1 MNRRTAVKI
10 LGLCFCVVL
19 LAAACGSSDD
29 STTQTT
35 AEPASPPPAE
45 PASPPPAEPASPP
58 PAEPAS
64 PPPDT
69 PETTTTG
76 ATGTGD
82 DSGTTTTTEMTTT
95 TMMDLPDTPY
105 RVALLYPGAGDDMS
119 WANAWWDGAKEA
131 MEQAPNVTVE
141 GVDFVYEAGD
151 YESQAMSFAAEG
163 YDLII
168 IAHGAM
174 GSVAVKVAE
183 AYPDVQVCDA
193 PIQPTEE
200 MAAEQPENLCYIDMA
215 QHHSNFFSG
224 VLAALVTKTGK
235 LGALN
240 GFAFPALT
248 RQPES
253 FHLGARCVNPDI
265 EFTQQYIQTWDDT
278 ALAKTAAQSLI
289 ASDVDVIMSA
299 ADQAVLGM
307 IDAADEAEGQV
318 WVIPAYYDSNVINPD
333 VVLTSNIHGLKD
345 VSREMILRGLKGEIG
360 PASFHDF
367 TAVNT
372 PGIGIAPLYEDEDVL
387 TADQRATLDDFIE
400 RVRNGDIVI
409 PDETS
414 PPNPIGLK
422 EGAGGEIDLASI
434 GC

>member
-10 LGLCFCVVL
+10 LGLCFCTAL

-29 STTQTT
+29 STT
-35 AEPASPPPAE
+35 
-45 PASPPPAEPASPP
+45 
-58 PAEPAS
+58 
-64 PPPDT
+64 
-69 PETTTTG
+69 
-76 ATGTGD
+76 
-82 DSGTTTTTEMTTT
+82 TTTEAPTPTTEA
-95 TMMDLPDTPY
+95 PEAPY
-105 RVALLYPGAGDDMS
+105 RVALLYPGAGNDKS
-119 WANAWWDGAKEA
+119 WANAWWDGAVEA
-131 MEQAPNVTVE
+131 MEIAPNVTVE
-141 GVDFVYEAGD
+141 SVDFMYTNED
-151 YESQAMSFAAEG
+151 YEQQSMSFAAEG
-163 YDLII
+163 YDLIL

-174 GSVAVKVAE
+174 GEVAVKVAE
-183 AYPDVQVCDA
+183 AYPNVQVCDA
-193 PIQPTEE
+193 PIQPNED
-200 MAAEQPENLCYIDMA
+200 MAAAQPDNLCYIDMA

-224 VLAALVTKTGK
+224 ILAALVTETGK
-235 LGALN
+235 IGALN

-265 EFTQQYIQTWDDT
+265 EFTQQYIETWDDT
-278 ALAKTAAQSLI
+278 ALAKTAAESLI
-289 ASDVDVIMSA
+289 ASGVDVIMSA
-299 ADQAVLGM
+299 ADQAVVGM
-307 IDAADEAEGQV
+307 MDAADEADSQV
-318 WVIPAYYDSNVINPD
+318 WVIPAYYDSNDLKPN

-345 VSREMILRGLKGEIG
+345 VSREMILRGLRGEIE

-400 RVRNGDIVI
+400 RVRNGEITI

-414 PPNPIGLK
+414 GPNPIGL
-422 EGAGGEIDLASI
+422 EQGLGGKIDLESI

>member
-10 LGLCFCVVL
+10 LGLCFCTAL
-19 LAAACGSSDD
+19 LAAACGSNDDD
-29 STTQTT
+29 STTPTT
-35 AEPASPPPAE
+35 AAPEPS
-45 PASPPPAEPASPP
+45 
-58 PAEPAS
+58 
-64 PPPDT
+64 DT
-69 PETTTTG
+69 NGGGETTTT
-76 ATGTGD
+76 AMA
-82 DSGTTTTTEMTTT
+82 TTTTEP
-95 TMMDLPDTPY
+95 LPTTPY
-105 RVALLYPGAGDDMS
+105 RVALLYPGSGNDQS
-119 WANAWWDGAKEA
+119 WANAWWDGALEV
-131 MEQAPNVTVE
+131 MEIAPNVTVE
-141 GVDFVYEAGD
+141 SVDSVYSAEQ
-151 YESQAMSFAAEG
+151 YETQAMSFAAAG
-163 YDLII
+163 YDLVL

-174 GSVAVKVAE
+174 GAVAVDVAE

-200 MAAEQPENLCYIDMA
+200 MAAEQPDNLCYIDMA

-235 LGALN
+235 IGALN
-240 GFAFPALT
+240 GFPFPALT

-265 EFTQQYIQTWDDT
+265 EFTQQYIQTWDDA
-278 ALAKTAAQSLI
+278 ALGKTAAQSLI
-289 ASDVDVIMSA
+289 AANIDVIMSA
-299 ADQAVLGM
+299 ADQAVIGM
-307 IDAADEAEGQV
+307 IDAADEADSQV
-318 WVIPAYYDSNVINPD
+318 WVIPAYFDSNVINPD

-345 VSREMILRGLKGEIG
+345 VSREMILRGLRGEIG

-387 TADQRATLDDFIE
+387 SDEQREVLDGFIE
-400 RVRNGDIVI
+400 RVRNGEIVI

-414 PPNPIGLK
+414 GPNPIGLK
-422 EGAGGEIDLASI
+422 EGAGGEIDLESI